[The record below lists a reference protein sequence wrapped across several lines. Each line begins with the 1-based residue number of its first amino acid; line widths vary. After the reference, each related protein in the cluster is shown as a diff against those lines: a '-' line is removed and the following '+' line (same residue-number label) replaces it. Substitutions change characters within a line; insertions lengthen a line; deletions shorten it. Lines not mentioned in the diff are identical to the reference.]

1 MKNSR
6 INFSQMMKLSSE
18 FKAIVQWW
26 NEYSSKSGF
35 TDNRQRGNII
45 LKHSFFVSCRELSS
59 LSLNEIGQII
69 NKDHATV
76 LHAMKQHKNN
86 IAYLPTYQDVYEE
99 IYHGIK
105 KALAIKG
112 IHREVEN
119 IHDVRELRFRLVNTS
134 ERLRMKILEV
144 NDLKK
149 RVDDAPEKL
158 KQENAFLK
166 KHSGQ
171 IYERNKRLESEL
183 ARLKNLI

>member
-1 MKNSR
+1 
-6 INFSQMMKLSSE
+6 MMKLSSE

-26 NEYSSKSGF
+26 KEYSSKSGF

-86 IAYLPTYQDVYEE
+86 IAYLPTYADVYEE

-105 KALAIKG
+105 NALALKG
-112 IHREVEN
+112 IHREVQN
-119 IHDVRELRFRLVNTS
+119 IDDVRELRFRLVSTS

-166 KHSGQ
+166 KHSSQ
-171 IYERNKRLESEL
+171 IYDRNKRLESEL